1 MTNEIT
7 VEMLDRVIAHCEQNA
22 FWGQGSAIQRMQ
34 DFYYEQTR
42 DTVTEDWS
50 QGPTMG
56 EIEQQLGVVRV
67 SYRIYYSKD
76 NLTRRVFIFRP
87 LCTPDEMKKMLDMG
101 FVPADVEKGDANIPD
116 RPVQEMEL

>member
-7 VEMLDRVIAHCEQNA
+7 LEILDRVIAHCEQNA
-22 FWGQGSAIQRMQ
+22 FWGKGSAIQRMQ

-50 QGPTMG
+50 QGPTKE
-56 EIEQQLGVVRV
+56 EIEQRLGVASV

-87 LCTPDEMKKMLDMG
+87 HCTPDEMKKMLDMG
-101 FVPADVEKGDANIPD
+101 FVVADVENGDANIPD
-116 RPVQEMEL
+116 KPVQEVEE